1 MSRVSRPLQFALLAA
16 VAFLA
21 IWMVALKPSSSS
33 SSSAPQPSTKTFAS
47 GVLSAP
53 GKARA
58 AVDAANGAS
67 AAHGGTVP
75 TAPPAPAASLTTPT
89 AATPTTTPATTTT
102 TPAGTP
108 GVAATPSA
116 SALQAQKRAQATAP
130 PRSATA
136 KRLDLVS
143 RALKANKVI
152 ALLFYN
158 SAASDDRAVKAE
170 LAAIPLNGGKVLR
183 LEVPI
188 RELGRYPVVT
198 TQVPVNSSPTLV
210 IINPD
215 QQATTIV
222 GFADG
227 FEIAQRI
234 ADASSVV

>member
-1 MSRVSRPLQFALLAA
+1 MSQVSRPFQFALLAA
-16 VAFLA
+16 VAGLA
-21 IWMVALKPSSSS
+21 IWLVALKPSSSS
-33 SSSAPQPSTKTFAS
+33 SSGATQPSTNTFAS

-53 GKARA
+53 AKARA
-58 AVDAANGAS
+58 AVAAANAAS
-67 AAHGGTVP
+67 AAHRGTIATTP
-75 TAPPAPAASLTTPT
+75 SAPAPIATTPT
-89 AATPTTTPATTTT
+89 AATPTTSPPSATT
-102 TPAGTP
+102 PSS
-108 GVAATPSA
+108 AAA
-116 SALQAQKRAQATAP
+116 AAAAAALQAQKRAPAAAP

-136 KRLDLVS
+136 KRLDVVS

-158 SAASDDRAVKAE
+158 SAAPDDRAVKDE
-170 LAAIPLNGGKVLR
+170 LAAVPLTGGKVVR
-183 LEVPI
+183 LAVPI

-198 TQVPVNSSPTLV
+198 TQVPVNGSPTLV

-234 ADASSVV
+234 ADAVSVI

>member
-1 MSRVSRPLQFALLAA
+1 MSQVSRPFQFALLAA
-16 VAFLA
+16 VAALA
-21 IWMVALKPSSSS
+21 IWLVALKPSSSS
-33 SSSAPQPSTKTFAS
+33 SSGAPQPSTNTFAS

-58 AVDAANGAS
+58 AVAASDGAS
-67 AAHGGTVP
+67 AAHGGTIVTP
-75 TAPPAPAASLTTPT
+75 TTPAPIATTST
-89 AATPTTTPATTTT
+89 AATPTRKPPSATTP
-102 TPAGTP
+102 PSG
-108 GVAATPSA
+108 AATA
-116 SALQAQKRAQATAP
+116 SAAALGAQQRAPATAP
-130 PRSATA
+130 PHSQTA

-158 SAASDDRAVKAE
+158 SAAPDDRAVRDE
-170 LAAIPLNGGKVLR
+170 LAAIPLSRGKVVKLA
-183 LEVPI
+183 VPI
-188 RELGRYPVVT
+188 SELGRYPVVT

-210 IINPD
+210 IINPR

-234 ADASSVV
+234 ADAVSVI